1 MKYEDFNLSPEQI
14 AKNKREYNILET
26 AYKYG
31 ISAADIAR
39 AYAAPWRVEDD
50 IDELKEHAIIH
61 ACDNYGLDADDLERL
76 YRDSCDGC
84 CEDCE
89 DCPCHRCD
97 HYNEQHHQHPQQP
110 VTKEM
115 PGEDHPI
122 ITSGAFGNYPAL
134 PDTLKKHYMK
144 EFENNKKSAEVVG
157 KVTQSLTTV
166 VLDYITEAG
175 CYRSNNTLKSMCEII
190 DD

>member
-61 ACDNYGLDADDLERL
+61 ACDTYGIDAEDLEKL
-76 YRDSCDGC
+76 YGDSHDDY
-84 CEDCE
+84 EDCE

-97 HYNEQHHQHPQQP
+97 HYDEQHHQHPQQP

-144 EFENNKKSAEVVG
+144 EFENNKKIAEVVG